1 MIYVI
6 SQIKFITEL
15 NPLFIKTGFFVV
27 KNVGML
33 FLNIIIIPTV
43 AQENLNNKFSCKIIC
58 KNNQIIRSLE
68 VYKIILNINFKI
80 NDYF

>member
-1 MIYVI
+1 MHAI

-27 KNVGML
+27 KNVGIL

-43 AQENLNNKFSCKIIC
+43 VHENQNSEFSCKLI
-58 KNNQIIRSLE
+58 
-68 VYKIILNINFKI
+68 
-80 NDYF
+80 